1 MALNNWPDKD
11 PDEIL
16 DYRLNW
22 RARIEAGD
30 YIVSS
35 SWVIP
40 AGLIEGTATYTDYT
54 TTVWLSGGTVDTT
67 YNIKNTIT
75 THAGRTMEYTVR
87 LRVVDK

>member
-16 DYRLNW
+16 DYKLNW

-30 YIVSS
+30 KITSS
-35 SWVIP
+35 IWTVP
-40 AGLIEGTATYTDYT
+40 AGLTSGTTTYTDYT
-54 TTVWLSGGTVDTT
+54 TTIWLSDGVADTSYT
-67 YNIKNTIT
+67 IKNTIT
-75 THAGRTMEYTVR
+75 TEGGRTMEYSVR